1 MSHPFNGK
9 KGNDFEKEADVQGSQ
24 SAKTVNSKAI
34 LRLKAIGKGPT
45 YVQDFVRCCLNME
58 MCPMYDARLQ
68 RHYYSIL

>member
-58 MCPMYDARLQ
+58 ICMMQDYKDIIIPFYE
-68 RHYYSIL
+68 